1 MARWSLERTPHVYIL
16 ASGFKHLYIGV
27 TSHLERRV
35 AQHKA
40 GTYAAAFT
48 ERYNIKQLV
57 YFERFGEMQT
67 AIAREK
73 QLKRWSRVKKI
84 ALIVAGNPD
93 WRDLSLDWGAPVKAF
108 SGELRGTRGFGEE
121 IQGSLHSASLRSR

>member
-1 MARWSLERTPHVYIL
+1 MEKTGYVYIL

-27 TSHLERRV
+27 TSNLERRV

-40 GTYAAAFT
+40 GTYTAAFT

-57 YFERFGEMQT
+57 YFERFGGLDT

-84 ALIVAGNPD
+84 RLIVASNPD
-93 WRDLSLDWGAPVKAF
+93 WADLSAAWGTPVEAF
-108 SGELRGTRGFGEE
+108 SGAPGAPGRFGEDT
-121 IQGSLHSASLRSR
+121 GVSPLRRR